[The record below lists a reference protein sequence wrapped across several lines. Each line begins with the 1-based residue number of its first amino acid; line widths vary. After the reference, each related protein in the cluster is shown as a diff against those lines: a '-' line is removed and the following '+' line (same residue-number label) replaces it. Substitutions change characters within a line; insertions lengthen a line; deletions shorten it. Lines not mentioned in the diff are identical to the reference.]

1 MSVMQK
7 VGDVCEGCR
16 ERWEEKEQ
24 EPKVLQKL
32 PNATMNHKVIVPACE
47 YCDGDVL
54 VIAAMGNHDELEE
67 A

>member
-1 MSVMQK
+1 MSMQK

-16 ERWEEKEQ
+16 ERWKDK

-32 PNATMNHKVIVPACE
+32 PGSSMNHKLIVPACE
-47 YCDGDVL
+47 YCDGDIF
-54 VIAAMGNHDELEE
+54 VISAMDHRDEPEP